1 MKLIKV
7 ICPLCKKEF
16 ESKYIGVVCN
26 PCYDAYPEYRVELRV
41 LKAHDRMPKVHVR
54 KRSI

>member
-16 ESKYIGVVCN
+16 ESRYIGVVCN

-41 LKAHDRMPKVHVR
+41 LKAHDRIPK
-54 KRSI
+54 